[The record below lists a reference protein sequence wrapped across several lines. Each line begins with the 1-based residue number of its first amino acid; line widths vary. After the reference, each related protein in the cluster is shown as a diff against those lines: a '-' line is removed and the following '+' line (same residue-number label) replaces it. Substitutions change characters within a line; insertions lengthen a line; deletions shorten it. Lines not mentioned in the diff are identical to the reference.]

1 MRRAAIK
8 PIRLA
13 VVGTDQLM
21 LDFLR
26 QTLPAVEKRFTCVI
40 DLLCGD
46 DTVRQCREVSPDLVV
61 FDMGGRN
68 AAELTALHHLAE
80 PATSWALLV
89 IASSVPG
96 YLLDH
101 LIGRRACGILSRSSS
116 LDILARAA
124 FLVASGGTFFDA
136 TLNAML
142 FQRTIRPSAPPLS
155 QRERD
160 VLQLVG
166 EGYSTKEVA
175 SLLQL
180 SIKTVDKYRTSVMQ
194 KLNVHDVVKLTH
206 CAIRMGLVK
215 LT

>member
-1 MRRAAIK
+1 MK

-21 LDFLR
+21 RDFLR
-26 QTLPAVEKRFTCVI
+26 QTLPAVEKRFTCVV
-40 DLLCGD
+40 DLLCGE
-46 DTVRQCREVSPDLVV
+46 DTIGQCREVAPDLVV
-61 FDMGGRN
+61 FDMGSRN
-68 AAELTALHHLAE
+68 AVELTALHHLAE
-80 PATSWALLV
+80 PATTWALLV

-101 LIGRRACGILSRSSS
+101 LIGRKACGILSRSNS
-116 LDILARAA
+116 LDVLARAA

-142 FQRTIRPSAPPLS
+142 FQRTRAIRPAAPPLS
-155 QRERD
+155 QRERH
-160 VLQLVG
+160 VLQLVA